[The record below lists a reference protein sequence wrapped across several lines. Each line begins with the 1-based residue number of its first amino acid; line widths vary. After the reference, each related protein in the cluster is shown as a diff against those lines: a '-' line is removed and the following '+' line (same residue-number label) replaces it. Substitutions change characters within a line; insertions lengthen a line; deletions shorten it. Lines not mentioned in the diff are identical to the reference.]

1 MGEHS
6 SLMPSRNALIS
17 APHCPVDQS
26 ACLTAGNCP
35 AGCPNLA
42 AQVVTWLASVNA
54 KAKNVKFS
62 TLSFDGE
69 DGGGKEQNANQK
81 GVLKLF
87 FWQSS
92 TTCIELPQND
102 APCFFCPF
110 PGESATAWA
119 LCQFKLL
126 GDELGIPE
134 VGMAKSIAA
143 GPQSPGQALGFF
155 HRFSNRFLGA
165 RIAGGGPNPFFWEF
179 LR

>member
-6 SLMPSRNALIS
+6 SLIPRKALIS

-87 FWQSS
+87 FW
-92 TTCIELPQND
+92 
-102 APCFFCPF
+102 
-110 PGESATAWA
+110 
-119 LCQFKLL
+119 
-126 GDELGIPE
+126 E
-134 VGMAKSIAA
+134 VQHM
-143 GPQSPGQALGFF
+143 
-155 HRFSNRFLGA
+155 HT
-165 RIAGGGPNPFFWEF
+165 
-179 LR
+179 